1 MSWRDKSGA
10 RQPRQNG
17 RVVTL
22 GRLEII
28 AVALL
33 MTALVAACG
42 PSNKPIPS
50 DPKARSEFLSGAA
63 AKLTTGER
71 KLLDRF
77 LLRLDAQT
85 AAGGKAADVS
95 VSRALELERGYE
107 AQILA
112 AQRNVTQ
119 MQESANAA
127 LSVEVSEPSVV
138 PDPKA
143 QPPKQKALRF
153 VVNVTNR
160 GSRKVENLSLRV
172 EFRDSAG
179 KYQAVIPSLDVNGTL
194 LPGDLGRLVQML
206 PLDAQ
211 RHQYILDGKPL
222 QISAY
227 PIRIAYG
234 GGEVLEP
241 GKELKTLESLY
252 RTKIE

>member
-1 MSWRDKSGA
+1 
-10 RQPRQNG
+10 
-17 RVVTL
+17 
-22 GRLEII
+22 
-28 AVALL
+28 
-33 MTALVAACG
+33 
-42 PSNKPIPS
+42 
-50 DPKARSEFLSGAA
+50 
-63 AKLTTGER
+63 
-71 KLLDRF
+71 
-77 LLRLDAQT
+77 
-85 AAGGKAADVS
+85 
-95 VSRALELERGYE
+95 
-107 AQILA
+107 
-112 AQRNVTQ
+112 

-172 EFRDSAG
+172 EFRDPAG
-179 KYQAVIPSLDVNGTL
+179 KYQAVIPNLDVSGTL